1 MSNYF
6 NLLPDFD
13 YVSRLPDAKISD
25 YIRVKNFFK
34 KGIIRE
40 DIFQDVSFFTKYQI
54 VGDDR
59 PDNVAFKV
67 YGDSSLDWI
76 VLQSNNIVNIQTE
89 WPLSQRNFDR
99 FMLEKYNTYDNLYN
113 GIHHYETIETKN
125 SNGVVIIPGGQQVPS
140 DYSVTFYDNKLK
152 QMITSS
158 EKTTVTNY
166 DYEDQIQTDKRNI
179 FLLKREYIPVVRDD
193 IEDIM
198 PYRKGSTQYVSE
210 TLKRADN
217 IRLYD

>member
-25 YIRVKNFFK
+25 YIRVKNLFK

-67 YGDSSLDWI
+67 YGDSSLDWL

>member
-179 FLLKREYIPVVRDD
+179 FLLKREYLPVVRDD

>member
-25 YIRVKNFFK
+25 YIRVKNLFK

-217 IRLYD
+217 IRLYE

>member
-1 MSNYF
+1 
-6 NLLPDFD
+6 
-13 YVSRLPDAKISD
+13 
-25 YIRVKNFFK
+25 
-34 KGIIRE
+34 
-40 DIFQDVSFFTKYQI
+40 
-54 VGDDR
+54 
-59 PDNVAFKV
+59 
-67 YGDSSLDWI
+67 
-76 VLQSNNIVNIQTE
+76 
-89 WPLSQRNFDR
+89 
-99 FMLEKYNTYDNLYN
+99 MLEKYNTYDNLYN

-140 DYSVTFYDNKLK
+140 DYSVTFYDSKLK

-179 FLLKREYIPVVRDD
+179 FLLKREYLPVVRDD

>member
-1 MSNYF
+1 
-6 NLLPDFD
+6 
-13 YVSRLPDAKISD
+13 
-25 YIRVKNFFK
+25 
-34 KGIIRE
+34 
-40 DIFQDVSFFTKYQI
+40 
-54 VGDDR
+54 
-59 PDNVAFKV
+59 
-67 YGDSSLDWI
+67 
-76 VLQSNNIVNIQTE
+76 
-89 WPLSQRNFDR
+89 
-99 FMLEKYNTYDNLYN
+99 MLEKYNTYDNLYN